1 MLFKGQYNTLYKQTE
16 VQLNIAYIRQLKI
29 CMTIHAQPMYL
40 CVTHYHI
47 TVYLLYILTFDYN
60 CRRPKADDRVR
71 FQSPDDAITFDGFEN
86 PISKDPGGKHIIV
99 IMIL

>member
-1 MLFKGQYNTLYKQTE
+1 M
-16 VQLNIAYIRQLKI
+16 
-29 CMTIHAQPMYL
+29 
-40 CVTHYHI
+40 
-47 TVYLLYILTFDYN
+47 YLLYLLTLNYN

-86 PISKDPGGKHIIV
+86 PISKDPGGKHSIA